1 MRQVTAMGEDLT
13 TLPSSLRRKQRYIL
27 FRIEGDNDFGLG
39 QVVDAMWKELISFLG
54 EQQVAK
60 IDPWIMGDLFSQDKQ
75 VGGIRV
81 NKDYVEEARTAI
93 ALIDHIEK
101 NPVCIHVLGVS
112 GTIESARDKYLQ
124 ALD

>member
-1 MRQVTAMGEDLT
+1 MSKDLT

-39 QVVDAMWKELISFLG
+39 QVVDSMWKELISFLG

-81 NKDYVEEARTAI
+81 DKDYVEEARTAI
-93 ALIDHIEK
+93 ALIDRIE
-101 NPVCIHVLGVS
+101 NTPVCIHVLGVS

>member
-1 MRQVTAMGEDLT
+1 MSDGLQTIPAA
-13 TLPSSLRRKQRYIL
+13 LRRKERYIL
-27 FRIEGDNDFGLG
+27 FKIEGDHDFGLG
-39 QVVDAMWKELISFLG
+39 DVVDAMWKELISFLG
-54 EQQVAK
+54 EQQVSK

-93 ALIDHIEK
+93 ALIDRIGDT
-101 NPVCIHVLGVS
+101 NICIHVLGVS